1 MLESL
6 ISLNHKVSVAIG
18 VAAVNPA
25 IALSVPVISIDV
37 VNVSVAL
44 ATVLIPNPPANVA
57 VLVEL
62 IVCEAPVSPANVQLT

>member
-25 IALSVPVISIDV
+25 IALSVPVISIAV
-37 VNVSVAL
+37 VKIPAAL
-44 ATVLIPNPPANVA
+44 VTVLIPKPPAKVA
-57 VLVEL
+57 VSVEL
-62 IVCEAPVSPANVQLT
+62 IS